1 MRVAKHSLAIDA
13 KGDDGAVAAKHGTVG
28 GARRILE
35 RKFCWGVECGAEI
48 WYNMW

>member
-1 MRVAKHSLAIDA
+1 MRVAKHSLAINAMDTNQ
-13 KGDDGAVAAKHGTVG
+13 GRG
-28 GARRILE
+28 GCGE